1 MVDLDVEDWQAN
13 FNVLGSG
20 IDLTPICCELPP
32 RSNVLCFKLM
42 RLQGLFLW
50 PIECLGE

>member
-20 IDLTPICCELPP
+20 IDLTPTCRELPP

-42 RLQGLFLW
+42 RFQRLLLW
-50 PIECLGE
+50 SIECLRE